1 MSGRFF
7 ALAAVALLLS
17 GCMSAA
23 RMEQRTTEGPLAED
37 FFTLRSVGR
46 TGRSPSFDERRRWD
60 ETMHQLIDDYLR
72 RHPEAASSHEIL
84 TFRFSRQASVGMDKE
99 QILILLG
106 RPLRAA
112 TDPAAM
118 QKEAHRFWDE
128 LKDEVSEVWVYPMGW
143 NLFFKDNK
151 VVEIVQYLP

>member
-1 MSGRFF
+1 VNRPLL

-17 GCMSAA
+17 GCLSGA

-37 FFTLRSVGR
+37 FFALRIVAR
-46 TGRSPSFDERRRWD
+46 TGRSPSFDESRRWD

-72 RHPEAASSHEIL
+72 RHPESASAAEVL

-106 RPLRAA
+106 RPLQTSKDAA
-112 TDPAAM
+112 AL

-128 LKDEVSEVWVYPMGW
+128 LKDAVTEVWVYPMGW
-143 NLFFKDNK
+143 NLFFKEDRL
-151 VVEIVQYLP
+151 VEIVQYLP